1 MNPLNSL
8 ILCRA
13 GSCKTARSI
22 KINVL
27 CFSLSFVFFKILFI
41 FFTVSVVLLLQR
53 KSVHLKNSA
62 EQAVE

>member
-13 GSCKTARSI
+13 DSCKTARSI

-27 CFSLSFVFFKILFI
+27 CFSLSFVFFNFI
-41 FFTVSVVLLLQR
+41 YFFTVSVVLLLQR